1 MKIAIDGP
9 AGSGKSTVGG
19 ALAQRL
25 GYLFFDTGVMYR
37 VVTLAAL
44 ERSVPLANEAAV
56 TELAR
61 QIKIEVTQPTHDD
74 GRQYSVWLDGRDV
87 TWDIRSKPVDAGVSI
102 PSAYAEVRQEMV
114 KQQRQIA
121 ECGDIVMVGR
131 DIGTV
136 VLPNADLKIYLTAS
150 AEERARR
157 RYTELTAREVEAN
170 YEDILAGIRQR
181 DDMDSSRKTSPLKPA
196 ADAVILDCTSKGIDE
211 TLEAIVCL
219 VNGSLPNPLPSEREG
234 EQSLPPA

>member
-19 ALAQRL
+19 LLAQRL

-44 ERSVPLANEAAV
+44 EEGIPLANEAAV
-56 TELAR
+56 SELAQR
-61 QIKIEVTQPTHDD
+61 IKIEVTQPTRDD
-74 GRQYSVWLDGRDV
+74 GRQYTVWLDGRDV
-87 TWDIRSKPVDAGVSI
+87 TWDIRSKHVDAGVSI
-102 PSAYAEVRQEMV
+102 PSAYAEVRREMV

-121 ECGDIVMVGR
+121 ARRDIVMVGR

-136 VLPNADLKIYLTAS
+136 VLPEADLKIYLTAS

-157 RYTELTAREVEAN
+157 RYKELIERGVEVRYA
-170 YEDILAGIRQR
+170 DILTSIRQR
-181 DDMDSSRKTSPLKPA
+181 DETDSSRKASPLKPA
-196 ADAVILDCTSKGIDE
+196 TDAVILDCTNKSVED
-211 TLEAIVCL
+211 TLGAIL
-219 VNGSLPNPLPSEREG
+219 ALSPNT
-234 EQSLPPA
+234 

>member
-44 ERSVPLANEAAV
+44 ERGIPLANEAAV
-56 TELAR
+56 TELA
-61 QIKIEVTQPTHDD
+61 QHIKIEVTQPTQAD

-87 TWDIRSKPVDAGVSI
+87 TWEIRSKHVDAGVSI
-102 PSAYAEVRQEMV
+102 PSAYAQVRHEMV
-114 KQQRQIA
+114 QQQRMIA
-121 ECGDIVMVGR
+121 ERGRIRNGGNSGVVMVGR

-136 VLPNADLKIYLTAS
+136 VLPEADLKIYLTAS

-157 RYTELTAREVEAN
+157 RYTELLAREVEAN
-170 YEDILAGIRQR
+170 YDDILASIRQR
-181 DDMDSSRKTSPLKPA
+181 DETDSSRKTSPLKPA
-196 ADAVILDCTSKGIDE
+196 ADAVILDCTSKSIDE
-211 TLEAIVCL
+211 TLDAIARLTVL
-219 VNGSLPNPLPSEREG
+219 Y
-234 EQSLPPA
+234 

>member
-44 ERSVPLANEAAV
+44 ELGIPLANEAAV
-56 TELAR
+56 TELA
-61 QIKIEVTQPTHDD
+61 QHIKIEVTQPTQAD

-87 TWDIRSKPVDAGVSI
+87 TWEIRSKHVDAGVSI
-102 PSAYAEVRQEMV
+102 PSAYAQVRHEMV
-114 KQQRQIA
+114 QQQRAIA
-121 ECGDIVMVGR
+121 ERGRIKNGGIVMVGR

-136 VLPNADLKIYLTAS
+136 VLPEADLKIYLTAS

-157 RYTELTAREVEAN
+157 RHAELLARGAEAN
-170 YEDILAGIRQR
+170 YDEILASIRQR
-181 DDMDSSRKTSPLKPA
+181 DEIDSSRKASPLKPA
-196 ADAVILDCTSKGIDE
+196 ADAVVLDCTSKGIDE
-211 TLEAIVCL
+211 TLDEIAAQ
-219 VNGSLPNPLPSEREG
+219 VNQAR
-234 EQSLPPA
+234 PA

>member
-44 ERSVPLANEAAV
+44 GQGIPLANEAAV
-56 TELAR
+56 TEIAR
-61 QIKIEVTQPTHDD
+61 RIKIEVTQPTRDD
-74 GRQYSVWLDGRDV
+74 GRQCTVWLDGRDV
-87 TWDIRSKPVDAGVSI
+87 TWDIRSKHVDAGVSI
-102 PSAYAEVRQEMV
+102 PSAYAEVRREMV

-121 ECGDIVMVGR
+121 ARGDIVMVGR

-136 VLPNADLKIYLTAS
+136 VLPEADLKIYLTAS

-157 RYTELTAREVEAN
+157 RYKELIERGVEAR
-170 YEDILAGIRQR
+170 YEDILIGIRQR
-181 DDMDSSRKTSPLKPA
+181 DETDSSRKASPLKPA
-196 ADAVILDCTSKGIDE
+196 ADAVILDCTDKSVDE
-211 TLEAIVCL
+211 TLDAILALSPNTKKL
-219 VNGSLPNPLPSEREG
+219 V
-234 EQSLPPA
+234 

>member
-44 ERSVPLANEAAV
+44 GQGIPLANEAAV
-56 TELAR
+56 TEIAQR
-61 QIKIEVTQPTHDD
+61 IKIEVTQPTRDD
-74 GRQYSVWLDGRDV
+74 GRQYTVWLDGRDV
-87 TWDIRSKPVDAGVSI
+87 TWDIRSKHVDAGVSI
-102 PSAYAEVRQEMV
+102 PSAYAEVRREMV

-121 ECGDIVMVGR
+121 ARGDIVMVGR

-136 VLPNADLKIYLTAS
+136 VLPEADLKIYLTAS

-157 RYTELTAREVEAN
+157 RYKELIERGVEAR
-170 YEDILAGIRQR
+170 YADILTGIRQR
-181 DDMDSSRKTSPLKPA
+181 DETDSSRKASPLKPA
-196 ADAVILDCTSKGIDE
+196 TDAVILDCTDKSVDE
-211 TLEAIVCL
+211 TLDAILALSPNTKKL
-219 VNGSLPNPLPSEREG
+219 V
-234 EQSLPPA
+234 

>member
-44 ERSVPLANEAAV
+44 ERGIPLGNEAAV
-56 TELAR
+56 TELAQR
-61 QIKIEVTQPTHDD
+61 IHIEVTQPNQDDED
-74 GRQYSVWLDGRDV
+74 GRQYTVWLNGRDV
-87 TWDIRSKPVDAGVSI
+87 TWEIRSKYVDAGVSI

-121 ECGDIVMVGR
+121 GRGDIVMVGR

-136 VLPNADLKIYLTAS
+136 VLPDADLKIYLTAS
-150 AEERARR
+150 AEERAQR
-157 RYTELTAREVEAN
+157 RYKELVERGAEARYDE
-170 YEDILAGIRQR
+170 ILASIRQR
-181 DDMDSSRKTSPLKPA
+181 DETDSSRKASPLKPA
-196 ADAVILDCTSKGIDE
+196 TGAVILDCTSKSIDE
-211 TLEAIVCL
+211 TLEAIVEL
-219 VNGSLPNPLPSEREG
+219 LHEV
-234 EQSLPPA
+234 